1 MPFFI
6 TRKLPFANEK
16 KLIVIANMKK
26 SRYIC
31 SEKKYIRYMKRR
43 QASVFVAIIMAVFGR
58 NSFTIKFDGQQ

>member
-31 SEKKYIRYMKRR
+31 NKNAYQVYD
-43 QASVFVAIIMAVFGR
+43 AI
-58 NSFTIKFDGQQ
+58 NLLL